1 MSKLF
6 YEDVNVGDELP
17 TTVQNITMPV
27 MQRWVASSE
36 TLRRDHYDPKY
47 AIEHDGIPNAVM
59 SGSWSQAYIWQ
70 LLFNWVGPDG
80 WVLRSAQ
87 KNARMV
93 HPGHT
98 LTFFGK
104 VTNKHEEN
112 GLGLRGPRCRSA
124 PRRRHRLSTRR
135 RHSGPSTAE
144 RSTSAISLR
153 PLKRFSSSASLGPG
167 FSRRS
172 SMTGGRP

>member
-1 MSKLF
+1 LF
-6 YEDVNVGDELP
+6 YEDVDVGDELP

-104 VTNKHEEN
+104 VTSKREEN
-112 GLGLRGPRCRSA
+112 GLGYVELDVGLRQADGTVSVPGDA
-124 PRRRHRLSTRR
+124 TVVLP
-135 RHSGPSTAE
+135 
-144 RSTSAISLR
+144 LR
-153 PLKRFSSSASLGPG
+153 N
-167 FSRRS
+167 
-172 SMTGGRP
+172 GRPVPYPFVP